1 MSILLK
7 AVNNK
12 AEDISNMELLNQ
24 LANVL
29 DRNRE
34 VSEQEDFYRIL
45 GLPMTKSTVKVKYL
59 STIHPNFRD
68 SLIKSKIKSF
78 EKNESLFHFGP
89 HQYYENRPVEYVEG
103 VSYELDEQE
112 ENYWEDLIWSLYDI
126 VYYDKN
132 NSKERSDKHIPL
144 LNKCGYIKRS
154 DFVSP
159 LN

>member
-1 MSILLK
+1 
-7 AVNNK
+7 
-12 AEDISNMELLNQ
+12 
-24 LANVL
+24 
-29 DRNRE
+29 
-34 VSEQEDFYRIL
+34 
-45 GLPMTKSTVKVKYL
+45 MTKSTVKVKYL

-126 VYYDKN
+126 VYYDKY
-132 NSKERSDKHIPL
+132 NSKERSDQKEQ
-144 LNKCGYIKRS
+144 
-154 DFVSP
+154 
-159 LN
+159 